1 MSSNKVTRSLY
12 RSLIKSARH
21 FSPPS
26 PSFAVFASLLTR
38 TGETVDWDEL
48 CYNLD
53 KLRKAR
59 HTAGGSEDGRPTK
72 DRQTNMPMSWAR
84 DLSRSY
90 SQLRTD
96 YETRRSRLERVQGLD
111 HVEEEEEEWE
121 DDDGDI
127 IPFLH
132 SNAQHARERYRVSA
146 LLDHARVSRLHTS
159 LTPLLH

>member
-111 HVEEEEEEWE
+111 HVEEEEEEK
-121 DDDGDI
+121 D
-127 IPFLH
+127 
-132 SNAQHARERYRVSA
+132 Y
-146 LLDHARVSRLHTS
+146 SRS
-159 LTPLLH
+159 QISSGQCSG